1 MKNSFLSIRK
11 NIFKHLVPVVFIL
24 LATLSASAQ
33 GEWKWAN
40 YWTGGE
46 ELGSHETNRV
56 VRTAFDDNGNIYVFG
71 SFGGSATLYAQNGTS
86 HFSDNTAIVANGSPG
101 TVLAK
106 FDSLGNLLWHRFIK
120 SLNSSCMP
128 YDMFVRDNRITI
140 AGEYAFQLNS
150 VTQLWFIDTL
160 IDSQCALSYPSGT
173 IHPPYTFGNYSYFVT
188 FDLDGNKLDNHFV
201 HTIARERI
209 GGEYLLDM
217 PLSRRILGAHPV
229 CVDSQGNTF
238 IALSTYYAGPDTLPY
253 TIVIDGD
260 STKTYQIF
268 LPGNCTDDS
277 QQIYNMMIC
286 KFTPNW
292 ELAWMKL
299 IVDHTEG
306 LSPNLP
312 YDSLHPYF
320 VPYMGGMSIDEEDN
334 LYVSGY
340 LSQMDMMD
348 AYNQYP
354 MRIYWDNTH
363 FAEVADQSLAKLLPF
378 LIKYSADGS
387 IVWSNQAFV
396 KNGPSANFYETID
409 WSDNYV
415 DNQGVYLL
423 GRAENIS
430 GSNPIFYF
438 DNENNSLQILSGNH
452 SSFYVKFDKYNGT
465 FMKLGQPTGSHTSA
479 LLGATPTVI
488 NNHLLGQFAYDFNS
502 DSFLAYFNI
511 DGSFVSADT
520 VSTIHDPYSL
530 PQKTIA
536 NNHGG
541 ILCDRIASQNL
552 SFGHN
557 LSVNFT
563 NHNNSHAVFAYK
575 YDPSILEPF
584 VPDDS
589 VGIEDYLGR
598 RESDIYLYPNPTS
611 GEAVVCGYMYGYRSI
626 ELLDLQG
633 RKLATLLDS
642 PHGTSLP
649 EIDLSPYP
657 SGTYLVKINFER
669 GVSVVR
675 KAVRR

>member
-1 MKNSFLSIRK
+1 MKKQLSL
-11 NIFKHLVPVVFIL
+11 FVAT
-24 LATLSASAQ
+24 LATLFITLTASAQ

-40 YWTGGE
+40 YWTGSD
-46 ELGSHETNRV
+46 ELGSDKTNRC
-56 VRTAFDDNGNIYVFG
+56 VRTAFDDDGNIYVFG
-71 SFGGSATLYAQNGTS
+71 SCGGSATLYSQNGSS
-86 HFSDNTAIVANGSPG
+86 HFSDNVAIVANGSPG

-120 SLNSSCMP
+120 SLNCTSMP
-128 YDMFVRDNRITI
+128 YDMSLRDNRITI

-160 IDSQCALSYPSGT
+160 INEQCAFSYPSGMDY
-173 IHPPYTFGNYSYFVT
+173 PPYTFGNFSYFVT
-188 FDLDGNKLDNHFV
+188 FDLDGNKLGSHFV
-201 HTIARERI
+201 HTLSRERP
-209 GGEYLLDM
+209 GGFSQNK
-217 PLSRRILGAHPV
+217 PLSNRIVGSHPI
-229 CVDSQGNTF
+229 CVDSHGNTF
-238 IALSTYYAGPDTLPY
+238 IAMSTYYGGSDTLPF
-253 TIVIDGD
+253 TIIVDGD

-268 LPGNCTDDS
+268 LPGNCTDDV
-277 QQIYNMMIC
+277 QQIYNLMIC
-286 KFTPNW
+286 KFTPTW
-292 ELAWMKL
+292 ELDWMKL
-299 IVDHTEG
+299 MVDHTEG
-306 LSPNLP
+306 LSPYIP
-312 YDSLHPYF
+312 YDTVHPYF
-320 VPYMGGMSIDEEDN
+320 MPYMGGMSIDEEDN

-363 FAEVADQSLAKLLPF
+363 FAEVADKSLAKLLPF
-378 LIKYSADGS
+378 LIKYSAEGS

-430 GSNPIFYF
+430 GSNPVFYF
-438 DNENNSLQILSGNH
+438 DNENNSLQIPSGNH
-452 SSFYVKFDKYNGT
+452 SSFYVKFNKDNGT
-465 FMKLGQPTGSHTSA
+465 FMKLGQPIGSHTSA
-479 LLGATPTVI
+479 LLGATPAVI

-511 DGSFVSADT
+511 DGSFVSSDT
-520 VSTIHDPYSL
+520 VSTIHDSYSL

-563 NHNNSHAVFAYK
+563 NHSNSHAVIAYRS
-575 YDPSILEPF
+575 DPSILEPYP
-584 VPDDS
+584 VDS
-589 VGIEDYLGR
+589 VGIALYNKGNTP
-598 RESDIYLYPNPTS
+598 IMLYPNPATDMLCLES
-611 GEAVVCGYMYGYRSI
+611 EDVLIDYIVVYDMAGKEIFRQNIGDLKAVVNV
-626 ELLDLQG
+626 
-633 RKLATLLDS
+633 A
-642 PHGTSLP
+642 SLP
-649 EIDLSPYP
+649 TGMYMVKTVCKERQ
-657 SGTYLVKINFER
+657 YLNKLIK
-669 GVSVVR
+669 SYY
-675 KAVRR
+675 